1 MAPGGAILREAH
13 GWRHGG
19 WHGRAGCA
27 RAAGAPGTR
36 QGSERSE
43 RREGG
48 EGAASAR
55 PRARD
60 RTRKPDGLRY
70 PRAVAGSIDFNSD
83 LGEGA
88 GTEMALMPL
97 ISSANIACGGHA
109 GNENTMRTT
118 IELAIRNKV
127 AIGAHPGYPDRERFG
142 RIPMDMP
149 PHELIDSI
157 RRQVESLIGI
167 AARLGVRVT
176 HVKAHGALYNQGERD
191 ATIARNIIF
200 GVQAATGGHELVIVA
215 PPGSA
220 MVQEASGLGMKVA
233 REGFVDRAYEA
244 DGTLQSRSI
253 AGSVLTDPADAVRQA
268 LSFVKNG
275 GVSAVDGSFLA
286 LVVDTLCVH
295 GDTPGAPE
303 IAHAVRDAFAKAKVK
318 VAPFRS

>member
-1 MAPGGAILREAH
+1 M
-13 GWRHGG
+13 
-19 WHGRAGCA
+19 
-27 RAAGAPGTR
+27 
-36 QGSERSE
+36 
-43 RREGG
+43 
-48 EGAASAR
+48 SAR
-55 PRARD
+55 YCAES
-60 RTRKPDGLRY
+60 
-70 PRAVAGSIDFNSD
+70 VVGSIDFNSD

-88 GTEMALMPL
+88 GTDAVLMPL

-118 IELAIRNKV
+118 IELAIRHKV

-149 PHELIDSI
+149 PRELIDSI
-157 RRQVESLIGI
+157 RRQVDSLIGV
-167 AARLGVRVT
+167 ASRMGARVT

-200 GVQAATGGHELVIVA
+200 GIQAATGGHELVIVA

-244 DGTLQSRSI
+244 DGTLRSRSV
-253 AGSVLTDPADAVRQA
+253 AGSLLTDPADAVRQA

-286 LVVDTLCVH
+286 LAVDTLCVH

-318 VAPFRS
+318 VAAFRS